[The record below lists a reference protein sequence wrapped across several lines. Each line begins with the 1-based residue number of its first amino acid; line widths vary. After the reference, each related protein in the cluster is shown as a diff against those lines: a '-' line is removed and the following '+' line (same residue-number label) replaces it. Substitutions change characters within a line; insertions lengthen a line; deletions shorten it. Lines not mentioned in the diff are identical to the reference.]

1 MTVVIALLVIPFIP
15 DYPLSTK
22 RWWITHE
29 HQVLAVSHEIL
40 IYGRLAKGVAK
51 L

>member
-29 HQVLAVSHEIL
+29 HQVLAVSHIIL
-40 IYGRLAKGVAK
+40 IHGRFAKGIVT